1 MKYKRQVLLY
11 WLLVLGVT
19 IRAASCKGQVEARPP
34 IAKIE
39 PEVDTLH
46 GQERID
52 NYFWLRERDNPEVID
67 YLKAENAYTATL
79 VKHTEGLQE
88 KLYKE
93 MVARIKETDMSVPV
107 KRDDY
112 YYYSRTE
119 ERKQYKIYCRKE
131 GSLEAEETILLDVN
145 QLAQG
150 KEYMDLGIY
159 KVSPNHQLLAYAVDT
174 TGSERYTL
182 RVKNLETGELY
193 PDVIDSVS
201 TSLEWANDDKTIFY
215 TMPDEAWRPYKAYRH
230 TLGDDVD
237 DDVLVYH
244 EADHA
249 FFLDLSKSKS
259 MDYLFINV
267 GSQTTSEV
275 HYLNAG
281 DPTGEFQLVHPR
293 QQDMEYT
300 MTHHGNHF
308 YIVTNDNA
316 KNFKLMKAPVSHPSK
331 EAWIEVIPHRDSV
344 KLDGI
349 ESFKDFRVL
358 YEREHGLKQISI
370 WGPANDEIHA
380 VEFPEPVYTFW
391 REHNPDYGSQL
402 LRFAYSSFVT
412 PNSVYD
418 YNMRTRERELKKQEE
433 VLGGYDPDRYQCG
446 RVFATAGDGAR
457 IPISM
462 VYKKG
467 IVTDGN
473 NPLYLYGYGAYGS
486 STEPYFSSNRVS
498 LLDRGFIFAK
508 AHVRGG
514 GEMGRYW
521 YEDGKLLKKKNTF
534 TDFISVAEH
543 LIAEGYTSPD
553 SLVISGVSA
562 GGLLIGAVVNIR
574 PDLFKAVIADVPFV
588 DIINT
593 MLDASIPLTVIEYE
607 EWGNPNEKEYY
618 DYMLSYSPYDNVE
631 AKDYPHM
638 LILAG
643 LNDTRVQYWE
653 PAKWTAKLRAMKTDS
668 NRLLLKTNMGAGHG
682 GASGRYDRIKEVA
695 FEYAFILDILGMS
708 E

>member
-1 MKYKRQVLLY
+1 MKNKRQAFLC

-19 IRAASCKGQVEARPP
+19 ITAASCEGQVEARPP
-34 IAKIE
+34 VAKIV
-39 PEVDTLH
+39 PRVDTLH
-46 GQERID
+46 GQERVD
-52 NYFWLRERDNPEVID
+52 DYFWLRERDNPEVID
-67 YLKAENAYTATL
+67 YLKAENAYTATIM
-79 VKHTEGLQE
+79 KHTEGLQE
-88 KLYKE
+88 KLYDE
-93 MVARIKETDMSVPV
+93 MVARIKETDISVPV

-119 ERKQYKIYCRKE
+119 EGKQYKIYCRKQ
-131 GSLEAEETILLDVN
+131 GSVDAQEEILLDVN

-150 KEYMDLGIY
+150 KKYMDLGIY
-159 KVSPNHQLLAYAVDT
+159 EVSPNHRLLAYAVDT

-201 TSLEWANDDKTIFY
+201 TSLEWANDDRTMFY
-215 TMPDEAWRPYKAYRH
+215 TIPDDAWRPYEAYRH
-230 TLGDDVD
+230 TLGDDVG

-244 EADHA
+244 EADEA
-249 FFLDLSKSKS
+249 FFLDMSKSKS
-259 MDYLFINV
+259 MDYLFINL

-281 DPTGEFQLVHPR
+281 DPKGEFQLVHPR

-300 MTHHGNHF
+300 MTHHGDHF
-308 YIVTNDNA
+308 YIVTNDQA

-331 EAWIEVIPHRDSV
+331 DAWREVIPHRDSV

-349 ESFKDFRVL
+349 EVFKDFMAL
-358 YEREHGLKQISI
+358 YEREKGLRQIRI
-370 WGPANDEIHA
+370 WDLATDEIYS

-391 REHNPDYGSQL
+391 REHNPDYGSHL

-433 VLGGYDPDRYQCG
+433 VLGGYDPDRYQCE
-446 RVFATAGDGAR
+446 RVFATAADGAQ

-467 IVTDGN
+467 MVKDGN

-553 SLVISGVSA
+553 GLVINGISA
-562 GGLLIGAVVNIR
+562 GGLLIGAVVNMR
-574 PDLFKAVIADVPFV
+574 PDLFQAVIADVPFV

-607 EWGNPNEKEYY
+607 EWGNPNQKEYC

-631 AKDYPHM
+631 AKDYPDM

-653 PAKWTAKLRAMKTDS
+653 PAKWTAKLRAMKTDG

-682 GASGRYDRIKEVA
+682 GASGRYDRIRDVA
-695 FEYAFILDILGMS
+695 FEYAFILDILGMK